1 MMARRLRLDKDFD
14 VVAPGKDHYVC
25 LEFSKRFIEGKNLL
39 NVGSWIGNYERLI
52 ESFPQ
57 KLTSLE
63 VEKEALE
70 VAREAG
76 IKSRLVH
83 GSILSAPF
91 PDESFE
97 VVTMWAVLEH
107 LPEGTESVALAEIG
121 RVLKKGG
128 CLFLSTPNYHWLNNI
143 LDPAYFLVGHRH
155 YRKKDLVSLLVE
167 NGFRVEKLEIKGG
180 IISSLSGIM
189 FYVFKYLFR
198 RKIPEMAWLR
208 EVCVKECRKKGYAD
222 FYVRAVKV

>member
-1 MMARRLRLDKDFD
+1 MVRRLKLNKDVD

-25 LEFSKRFIEGKNLL
+25 LEFSKSFIVGKDLL

-52 ESFPQ
+52 ESFPR

-91 PDESFE
+91 PDGSFD

-107 LPEGTESVALAEIG
+107 LPEGTENTALSEIN

-128 CLFLSTPNYHWLNNI
+128 RLFLSTPNYHWLNNI
-143 LDPAYFLVGHRH
+143 LDPAYFLVNHRH
-155 YRKKDLVSLLVE
+155 YREPVLASLLE
-167 NGFRVEKLEIKGG
+167 DNGFKVEKLEVKGG

-198 RKIPEMAWLR
+198 RKMPEMVWLR
-208 EVCVKECRKKGYAD
+208 EVCVKECRKRGYAD

>member
-1 MMARRLRLDKDFD
+1 MARRLKLDKDVD

-25 LEFSKRFIEGKNLL
+25 LEFSKSFIVGKDLL
-39 NVGSWIGNYERLI
+39 NVGSWIGNYERLA

-57 KLTSLE
+57 QLTSLD
-63 VEKEALE
+63 VEEKALE

-76 IKSRLVH
+76 IKSQLVH
-83 GSILSAPF
+83 GSILSTPF
-91 PDESFE
+91 PDESFD

-107 LPEGTESVALAEIG
+107 LPEGTENTALSEIN
-121 RVLKKGG
+121 RVLKEGG
-128 CLFLSTPNYHWLNNI
+128 YLFFSTPNYHWLNNI

-155 YRKKDLVSLLVE
+155 YKKEDLISMLAKS
-167 NGFRVEKLEIKGG
+167 GFRVEKLEVKGG

-198 RKIPEMAWLR
+198 RRMPEMVWLR

>member
-1 MMARRLRLDKDFD
+1 MARRLKLDKDFD

-25 LEFSKRFIEGKNLL
+25 LEFSKRFIEGKNLS

-91 PDESFE
+91 PDEGFE

-107 LPEGTESVALAEIG
+107 LPEGTENTALSEIN
-121 RVLKKGG
+121 RILKTGG
-128 CLFLSTPNYHWLNNI
+128 HFFLSTPNYHWLNNI

-155 YRKKDLVSLLVE
+155 YRKENLVVMLAK
-167 NGFRVEKLEIKGG
+167 NGFRVERLEVKGG
-180 IISSLSGIM
+180 VISSLSGIM
-189 FYVFKYLFR
+189 LYVFKYLFR
-198 RKIPEMAWLR
+198 KRMPEMARLR
-208 EVCVKECRKKGYAD
+208 EVCVKECRKRGYAD